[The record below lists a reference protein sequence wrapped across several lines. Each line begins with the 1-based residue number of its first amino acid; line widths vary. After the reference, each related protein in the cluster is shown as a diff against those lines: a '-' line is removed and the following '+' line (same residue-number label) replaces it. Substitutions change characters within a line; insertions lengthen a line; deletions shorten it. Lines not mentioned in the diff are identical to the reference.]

1 MFSGFQCGP
10 RDGGWNFDQSGG
22 FGGWWGGGGQG
33 GGRRRGRVFEQG
45 DLKLVILQLLAEKP
59 RHGYEIIKALEERTG
74 GAYSPS
80 PGVIYPTLTLL
91 EDLGFTRAS
100 AAEGGRR
107 VYEITPAGLDH
118 LDEHRATVDDI
129 FQRMSDQW
137 TPRPDN
143 PMVSLGS
150 AFGGL
155 TRAAFAAV
163 TRTGTNEARI
173 RRIREIIEEA
183 TRSIDGLDR

>member
-1 MFSGFQCGP
+1 MFSDFHCSP
-10 RDGGWNFDQSGG
+10 RGGGGWNFDQSG

-45 DLKLVILQLLAEKP
+45 DLKLVILQLLTEKP

-91 EDLGFTRAS
+91 EDLGYARA
-100 AAEGGRR
+100 AASEGGRR
-107 VYEITPAGLDH
+107 VYEITQAGREH
-118 LDEHRATVDDI
+118 LDENRATVDEI

-137 TPRPDN
+137 TPGPDN
-143 PMVSLGS
+143 PMMALGS

-173 RRIREIIEEA
+173 RKIRDIIEEA
-183 TRSIDGLDR
+183 TRSIDNLDR

>member
-1 MFSGFQCGP
+1 VFSDFHCGP
-10 RDGGWNFDQSGG
+10 RGGGWNFDQSGFRG
-22 FGGWWGGGGQG
+22 FWGGGGQG

-45 DLKLVILQLLAEKP
+45 DLKLVILQLLTEKP
-59 RHGYEIIKALEERTG
+59 RHGYEIIKALEERTA

-91 EDLGFTRAS
+91 EDLGYARA
-100 AAEGGRR
+100 AASEGGRR
-107 VYEITPAGLDH
+107 VYEITQAGRDH
-118 LDEHRATVDDI
+118 LDENRGIVDEI

-137 TPRPDN
+137 TPGPDN
-143 PMVSLGS
+143 PMMSLGS

-173 RRIREIIEEA
+173 RKIRDIIEEA
-183 TRSIDGLDR
+183 TRSIDRLDR

>member
-1 MFSGFQCGP
+1 MFSDFQCGP
-10 RDGGWNFDQSGG
+10 RGSGGWNFDQSG

-59 RHGYEIIKALEERTG
+59 RHGYEIIKALEERTA

-91 EDLGFTRAS
+91 EDLGYATAAAS
-100 AAEGGRR
+100 EGGRR
-107 VYEITPAGLDH
+107 VYEITQAGRDH

-129 FQRMSDQW
+129 FERMSNQW
-137 TPRPDN
+137 SPGPDN
-143 PMVSLGS
+143 PMMALGS

-155 TRAAFAAV
+155 TRAAFGAV

-173 RRIREIIEEA
+173 RKIRDIIEEA
-183 TRSIDGLDR
+183 TRSIDRLDR